1 MPHRH
6 ADAWPPALALAAA
19 LSALAVFVA
28 GCNIV
33 APAFLLAHGPPRI
46 PAVHTLDPKRPTVVL
61 VDTTSTSPIRSANRA
76 AIADQASKD
85 LQTMAGIESVIDP
98 RSARSLAAL
107 DRFGAETPLSEIASA
122 VGAEVV
128 VHVMI
133 DSFSLT
139 PDGQNYLPSSTFR
152 VKVFDA
158 ATGERVFPEE
168 REGESVTVTLQQSAR
183 TLPDRGADWNNAEID
198 FARYLGT
205 AVAQLF
211 DEHERNSSHLQGR

>member
-1 MPHRH
+1 MPHHH
-6 ADAWPPALALAAA
+6 AATWLSAPALAGTLAALALA
-19 LSALAVFVA
+19 LA
-28 GCNIV
+28 GCNIA
-33 APAFLLAHGPPRI
+33 APALALAHGPPRD
-46 PAVHTLDPKRPTVVL
+46 PAVHTLDRHRPTVVL
-61 VDTTSTSPIRSANRA
+61 VDTTSANPIRSANRA

-85 LQTMAGIESVIDP
+85 LQTMAGIEAVIDP
-98 RSARSLAAL
+98 RAAQSLAAL

-128 VHVMI
+128 VHVMV
-133 DSFSLT
+133 DAFTLT

-158 ATGERVFPEE
+158 VSGERVFPSE
-168 REGESVTVTLQQSAR
+168 REGESVTVTLRQSTR
-183 TLPDRGADWNNAEID
+183 TLPARGADWNNAEAD

-211 DEHERNSSHLQGR
+211 DEHERNSSHLRGR